1 MMVILAWLNDILFK
15 TRADR
20 IATGVVLLAVLAL
33 VTAFRLN
40 DHWAEQ
46 RQNIN
51 PEVIGRMEQQTK
63 RLG

>member
-1 MMVILAWLNDILFK
+1 MNVILAWLNDILFK
-15 TRADR
+15 TRVDR
-20 IATGVVLLAVLAL
+20 IASGVVLLAVLAL

-46 RQNIN
+46 RQIIN